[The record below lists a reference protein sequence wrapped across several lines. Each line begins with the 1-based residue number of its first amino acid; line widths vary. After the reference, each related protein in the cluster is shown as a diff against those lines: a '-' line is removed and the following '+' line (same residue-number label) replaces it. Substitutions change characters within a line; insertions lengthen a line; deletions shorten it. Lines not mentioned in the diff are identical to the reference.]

1 MTALIGFSLHTG
13 HWLLL
18 ILTLPTQ
25 PLQKWLPQHVVRNGS
40 RTTDK
45 QIVHS
50 KSFDGDVTKAI
61 AASFQ
66 ASVAAILHSMR
77 DHRLRSLN
85 NLWRDSST
93 MKPLSAPKNYVD

>member
-1 MTALIGFSLHTG
+1 MTALIGFSLHAG
-13 HWLLL
+13 NWLLL
-18 ILTLPTQ
+18 FLTLPTQ

-50 KSFDGDVTKAI
+50 KSFDGGVTKAI
-61 AASFQ
+61 VASSQ

-77 DHRLRSLN
+77 GSSSLYN
-85 NLWRDSST
+85 SLYKLIS
-93 MKPLSAPKNYVD
+93 PLSAPKNYVD